1 MKNNKE
7 PKYDLGVAGKFALYD
22 RKTGTKI
29 TDFEYDRIISNYGE
43 KHIVLKCENHIDENG
58 NHIAGV
64 GNITYSAIA
73 DSDGNLKEITGYILG
88 VRGGFNAGV
97 CIAYDKK
104 TKKFVLMND
113 SGKVLSSSYP
123 KLKPVNQENIYGLY
137 NNIEFTQDGKLK
149 KVDIISENGSPVE
162 FKPVEINYQSD
173 YRKFLQVF
181 RFPEIDTLKKATDAI
196 KKYGANIIEFLPNS
210 IFETRANYLDLMYA
224 VNDYV
229 EKKNRNVSEM
239 LYAIGLL
246 TNILTEFSPEK
257 IILPDLKLPKKI
269 AGGTEYLQ
277 NRIKEYITQF
287 YNVLS

>member
-1 MKNNKE
+1 MKKTKE

-22 RKTGTKI
+22 RKTGTQI

-43 KHIVLKCENHIDENG
+43 KHIVLKCENHVDDKG
-58 NHIAGV
+58 NHVAGV
-64 GNITYSAIA
+64 GNITFSAIA
-73 DSDGNLKEITGYILG
+73 DSDGNINEVPGYVLG
-88 VRGGFNAGV
+88 IRGGFNAGV
-97 CIAYDKK
+97 CIAYEKK
-104 TKKFVLMND
+104 SKKFVLMND
-113 SGKVLSSSYP
+113 SGKALSSPYP
-123 KLKPVNQENIYGLY
+123 KLKPVNHENIFGLY
-137 NNIEFTQDGKLK
+137 NNIDFNQDGKLK
-149 KVDIISENGSPVE
+149 KVDVIFENGSPVE
-162 FKPVEINYQSD
+162 FKPVEINYQTD

-181 RFPEIDTLKKATDAI
+181 RFPEIDTLKKATDAV

-210 IFETRANYLDLMYA
+210 IFEIRANYLDLMYA

-257 IILPDLKLPKKI
+257 MTLPEIKLPKKI
-269 AGGTEYLQ
+269 AGDTEYLQ